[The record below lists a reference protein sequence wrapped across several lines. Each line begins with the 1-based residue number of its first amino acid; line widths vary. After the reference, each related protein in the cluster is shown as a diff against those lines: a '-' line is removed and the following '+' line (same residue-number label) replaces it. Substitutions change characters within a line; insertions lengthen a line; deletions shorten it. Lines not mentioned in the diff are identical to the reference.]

1 MAGGHLK
8 CPSCAEVSSY
18 LEQLRRDLPFLC
30 SEGRLDPEMLDTLVL
45 QLNRIYPQIL
55 SDKEARRFRALT
67 VPAKVRLAEML
78 SHLHWKGEEA
88 CHEFYRGLHIHAENI
103 YCNLPSRL
111 RLKGEAWTSYLVT
124 GNDSSSSIEGAA
136 EPDTDSHRE
145 KNRGP
150 LFFLSCFTFVLA
162 TAILYYSG
170 DDERFK
176 STGLFLHCS
185 AARLSKGS
193 KQVFIYY
200 SDA

>member
-1 MAGGHLK
+1 MSPQFGGRLK
-8 CPSCAEVSSY
+8 CLSRPEVSSY
-18 LEQLRRDLPFLC
+18 HEQLRRDFLFLC
-30 SEGRLDPEMLDTLVL
+30 SDGRLDSEMVDTLVL

-55 SDKEARRFRALT
+55 SDKEAQRFRSLT
-67 VPAKVRLAEML
+67 VPSKVRLAEML

-111 RLKGEAWTSYLVT
+111 RLKET
-124 GNDSSSSIEGAA
+124 AA
-136 EPDTDSHRE
+136 EPDTYSHRE
-145 KNRGP
+145 KSRGP

-193 KQVFIYY
+193 KKVFIYY